1 MEYNKDSF
9 KERLTGKSWSLD
21 AFMAKQQTDGIQVFE
36 STSYPNPLT
45 GAPSEFFKCGSL
57 VGKISSKLL
66 STEMVDNNGRLVDK
80 FKYQVSEMINPNKV
94 DAEGKPALCYL
105 LHRNGGEAKVV
116 FKATPINN
124 VANMIGADEG
134 DF

>member
-21 AFMAKQQTDGIQVFE
+21 AFMASQQTDGIQVFE
-36 STSYPNPLT
+36 STSYPNPIT
-45 GAPSEFFKCGSL
+45 GNPSEFFKCGSL

-66 STEMVDNNGRLVDK
+66 STKMVDNNGRLVDK
-80 FKYQVSEMINPNKV
+80 FKYQVSEMINPNKIN
-94 DAEGKPALCYL
+94 AEGKPGLCYL